1 MKSKKLIFQTI
12 VCVLLL
18 SGCMLAGC
26 RKAIEEPKHKNKG
39 KDVIYLK
46 IDDQEFLIKEGF
58 SWNKNVVRADI
69 VGPFDDEKAN
79 YSQFELNGSTASRLS
94 FALDKKAGPDYL
106 SLGNWRL
113 AFFEDAT
120 IANDLP
126 NSVRLT
132 FVSIKHRKRINVFE
146 DNNSSSSTFTPT
158 INILEHDKERKIISG
173 TQEFEYKDVSDTNIR
188 GNFYMYFRLNY
199 EKG

>member
-1 MKSKKLIFQTI
+1 MRFFLQFFFF
-12 VCVLLL
+12 VLSLSGIML
-18 SGCMLAGC
+18 SGC
-26 RKAIEEPKHKNKG
+26 RKDIEEPKHKNKG

-58 SWNKNVVRADI
+58 SLNRNVVRADV
-69 VGPFDDEKAN
+69 VGPFDDAKAN
-79 YSQFELNGSTASRLS
+79 YSQFALNGSTASKLS

-106 SLGNWRL
+106 STGNWRL

-126 NSVRLT
+126 NSIRLT
-132 FVSIKHRKRINVFE
+132 FVSIKHRKRINVYE
-146 DNNSSSSTFTPT
+146 ENNAPRSTFTPT
-158 INILEHDKERKIISG
+158 INILEHDKDRKIISG
-173 TQEFEYKDVSDTNIR
+173 TQEFEYKDVSDTSLK
-188 GNFYMYFRLNY
+188 GTFYMYFRLNY